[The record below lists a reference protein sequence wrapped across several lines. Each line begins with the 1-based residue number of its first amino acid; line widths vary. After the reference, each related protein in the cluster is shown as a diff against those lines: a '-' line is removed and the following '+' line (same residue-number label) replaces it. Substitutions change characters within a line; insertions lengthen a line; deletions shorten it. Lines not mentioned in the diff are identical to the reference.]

1 MSQPEIKI
9 PSAAPLFDASGKLI
23 DDNTGQHVKKFLEAF
38 VVWIGR
44 FKD

>member
-9 PSAAPLFDASGKLI
+9 PSAAPLFDASGKLT
-23 DDNTGQHVKKFLEAF
+23 DDNTAQHVKKFLEAF